1 MGELFIAKTMPE
13 KDWSQVSKPNGWGDV
28 ACERII
34 TDNNLG
40 VYVADARQGDA
51 NGKAT
56 IILPQWSD
64 GTLHNPL
71 SQERAK
77 ATAAIEGGVALYVD
91 NPGVEIDLPNMSE
104 DIKQALLSGD
114 FKPGAIK
121 QWDAIAQ
128 GLDYAGLDFDS
139 VSRVL
144 GASLGAHVAS
154 AIVRT
159 APEEVHLER
168 MDLWETAGL
177 DKENNF
183 LQFAANFMMHGG
195 DGYADILK
203 NNPEWVAYLRKIN
216 GAKELAKIAIRRTA
230 GLFYYP
236 WAINRH
242 DIGNTIIE
250 AKNRK
255 NPAIDGDTALTI
267 LNGTE
272 SKVSPSELNNRL
284 ATQLALNG
292 FRRVVRLESEGCVHV
307 SQDNIGWWTEME
319 RYSEPEAA

>member
-1 MGELFIAKTMPE
+1 MSELFIAKTMPE
-13 KDWSQVSKPNGWGDV
+13 EDWSQVSKPNGWDDV
-28 ACERII
+28 AYGRII

-40 VYVADARQGDA
+40 VYVADARQGDT

-77 ATAAIEGGVALYVD
+77 ATAAIEGGVVLYVD
-91 NPGVEIDLPNMSE
+91 NPGVEFDLPKMPGY
-104 DIKQALLSGD
+104 IKQALLSGD

-128 GLDYAGLDFDS
+128 GLDYVGLDFDS
-139 VSRVL
+139 ISRVV

-154 AIVRT
+154 AIVCT

-177 DKENNF
+177 GEENNF

-203 NNPEWVAYLRKIN
+203 NNPEWVALRGIN
-216 GAKELAKIAIRRTA
+216 GAKSLAKLAICRTA

-272 SKVSPSELNNRL
+272 SKVSPSEFNDRL
-284 ATQLALNG
+284 ALRLAESGL
-292 FRRVVRLESEGCVHV
+292 RVVRLMSEGGVHA

-319 RYSEPEAA
+319 RYSESEAA

>member
-1 MGELFIAKTMPE
+1 MSELFITKTMPE
-13 KDWSQVSKPNGWGDV
+13 KDWSQVSKPNGWDNV

-34 TDNNLG
+34 TDKGMG

-77 ATAAIEGGVALYVD
+77 ATATIEGGVVLYVD

-104 DIKQALLSGD
+104 DVKQALLSGD

-128 GLDYAGLDFDS
+128 GLDYVGLDFDS

-154 AIVRT
+154 AIVHT
-159 APEEVHLER
+159 APGEVHLER
-168 MDLWETAGL
+168 LDLWETAGL
-177 DKENNF
+177 DEDNKF
-183 LQFAANFMMHGG
+183 LRFAANFMMHGG

-203 NNPEWVAYLRKIN
+203 NNPEWVALRGIN
-216 GAKELAKIAIRRTA
+216 GVKSLAKLAICRTA

-272 SKVSPSELNNRL
+272 SKVSPSVFNDRL
-284 ATQLALNG
+284 ALRLAESGL
-292 FRRVVRLESEGCVHV
+292 RVVRLMSEGGVHA
-307 SQDNIGWWTEME
+307 SQDNIGWWMETE
-319 RYSEPEAA
+319 RYSEPKAV

>member
-1 MGELFIAKTMPE
+1 MSELFIAKTMPE
-13 KDWSQVSKPNGWGDV
+13 EDWSQVSKPNGWGDV
-28 ACERII
+28 ACGRII
-34 TDNNLG
+34 TDNGLG
-40 VYVADARQGDA
+40 VYIADARQGDV

-77 ATAAIEGGVALYVD
+77 ATAAIKGDVAIYVD
-91 NPGVEIDLPNMSE
+91 NPGVEPDLPEMPGY
-104 DIKQALLSGD
+104 IKRALSSGD

-128 GLDYAGLDFDS
+128 GLDYAGLDFNS

-154 AIVRT
+154 AIVCT

-177 DKENNF
+177 GEESNF

-216 GAKELAKIAIRRTA
+216 GAKELANIAIRRTA

-272 SKVSPSELNNRL
+272 SKVSPSEFNDRL
-284 ATQLALNG
+284 ALRLAESGL
-292 FRRVVRLESEGCVHV
+292 RVVRLMSEGGVHA
-307 SQDNIGWWTEME
+307 SQDNIGWWTEAE
-319 RYSEPEAA
+319 RYSGYEAV

>member
-1 MGELFIAKTMPE
+1 MSELFITKTMSE
-13 KDWSQVSKPNGWGDV
+13 KDWSQVSKPNAWDDV
-28 ACERII
+28 ACERI
-34 TDNNLG
+34 TDNGLG
-40 VYVADARQGDA
+40 VYIADARQGDV

-77 ATAAIEGGVALYVD
+77 ATAAIGGGVVIYVD
-91 NPGVEIDLPNMSE
+91 NPGVEPGLPKMPGY
-104 DIKQALLSGD
+104 IKQALLSGD

-128 GLDYAGLDFDS
+128 GLDYVGLDFDS

-144 GASLGAHVAS
+144 GASLGAHVVS
-154 AIVRT
+154 AMVHT

-216 GAKELAKIAIRRTA
+216 GAKELANIAIRRTA

-255 NPAIDGDTALTI
+255 KPAIDGDTALTI

-272 SKVSPSELNNRL
+272 SKVSPSEFNDRL
-284 ATQLALNG
+284 ALRLAESGL
-292 FRRVVRLESEGCVHV
+292 RVVRLMSEGGVHA
-307 SQDNIGWWTEME
+307 SQDNIGWWTEAE
-319 RYSEPEAA
+319 RYSGYEAV

>member
-1 MGELFIAKTMPE
+1 MSELFITKTMPE
-13 KDWSQVSKPNGWGDV
+13 KDWSQAPKPNGWDDV

-40 VYVADARQGDA
+40 VYVADARQGDTK
-51 NGKAT
+51 GKAT

-77 ATAAIEGGVALYVD
+77 ATAAIEGGVVLYVD

-128 GLDYAGLDFDS
+128 GLDYVGLDFDS

-159 APEEVHLER
+159 APKEVHLER

-177 DKENNF
+177 DRKSNF

-255 NPAIDGDTALTI
+255 NPAIDGDTDLTI

-272 SKVSPSELNNRL
+272 SKVSPSVFNDRL
-284 ATQLALNG
+284 ALRLAESGL
-292 FRRVVRLESEGCVHV
+292 RVVKLMSEGGVHA

-319 RYSEPEAA
+319 RYSESEAV

>member
-1 MGELFIAKTMPE
+1 MSELFIVKTMPE
-13 KDWSQVSKPNGWGDV
+13 EDWSQVSKPNGWDDV
-28 ACERII
+28 AYGRII

-40 VYVADARQGDA
+40 VYVADARQGDVD
-51 NGKAT
+51 GKAT

-77 ATAAIEGGVALYVD
+77 ATAAIEDGVALYVD
-91 NPGVEIDLPNMSE
+91 NPGVEPGLPEMPGY
-104 DIKQALLSGD
+104 IKQALLSGD

-128 GLDYAGLDFDS
+128 GLDYVGLDFDS
-139 VSRVL
+139 ISRVV

-154 AIVRT
+154 AIVHT

-168 MDLWETAGL
+168 LDLWETAGL
-177 DKENNF
+177 GEDNKF
-183 LQFAANFMMHGG
+183 LRFAANFMMHGG

-272 SKVSPSELNNRL
+272 SKVSPSVFNDRL
-284 ATQLALNG
+284 ALRLAESGL
-292 FRRVVRLESEGCVHV
+292 RVVRLMSEGGVHA
-307 SQDNIGWWTEME
+307 SQDNIGWWTEAE
-319 RYSEPEAA
+319 RYSGYEAV

>member
-1 MGELFIAKTMPE
+1 MSELFIAKTMPE
-13 KDWSQVSKPNGWGDV
+13 EDWSQVLKPNGWDDV
-28 ACERII
+28 AYGRII

-40 VYVADARQGDA
+40 VYVADARQGDT

-77 ATAAIEGGVALYVD
+77 ATAAIEGGVVLYVD
-91 NPGVEIDLPNMSE
+91 NPGVEFDLPKMPGY
-104 DIKQALLSGD
+104 IKQALLSGD

-128 GLDYAGLDFDS
+128 GLDYVGLDFDS
-139 VSRVL
+139 ISRVV

-154 AIVRT
+154 AIVCT

-177 DKENNF
+177 GEENNF
-183 LQFAANFMMHGG
+183 LQFATNFMMHGG

-203 NNPEWVAYLRKIN
+203 NNPEWVALRGIN
-216 GAKELAKIAIRRTA
+216 GAKSLAKLAIRRTA

-272 SKVSPSELNNRL
+272 SKVSPSVFNDRL
-284 ATQLALNG
+284 ALRLAESGL
-292 FRRVVRLESEGCVHV
+292 RVVRLISEGGVHA
-307 SQDNIGWWTEME
+307 SQDNIGWWTETE
-319 RYSEPEAA
+319 RYSGYEAV

>member
-1 MGELFIAKTMPE
+1 MSELFIAKTMPE
-13 KDWSQVSKPNGWGDV
+13 EDWSQVSKPNGWDDV
-28 ACERII
+28 AYGRII

-40 VYVADARQGDA
+40 VYVADARQGDT

-77 ATAAIEGGVALYVD
+77 ATAAIEGGVVLYVD

-104 DIKQALLSGD
+104 DVKQALLSGD

-154 AIVRT
+154 AIAYT

-168 MDLWETAGL
+168 LDLWETAGL
-177 DKENNF
+177 DEKNNF
-183 LQFAANFMMHGG
+183 LRFVANFLVHGG

-203 NNPEWVAYLRKIN
+203 NNPEWVALRGIN
-216 GAKELAKIAIRRTA
+216 GAKSLAKLAICRTA

-255 NPAIDGDTALTI
+255 NPAIDGDTVLTI

-284 ATQLALNG
+284 AAQLALNG
-292 FRRVVRLESEGCVHV
+292 FRRVIRLESEGGVHA

-319 RYSEPEAA
+319 RYSGYEAV

>member
-1 MGELFIAKTMPE
+1 M
-13 KDWSQVSKPNGWGDV
+13 
-28 ACERII
+28 
-34 TDNNLG
+34 
-40 VYVADARQGDA
+40 
-51 NGKAT
+51 
-56 IILPQWSD
+56 
-64 GTLHNPL
+64 
-71 SQERAK
+71 
-77 ATAAIEGGVALYVD
+77 
-91 NPGVEIDLPNMSE
+91 
-104 DIKQALLSGD
+104 
-114 FKPGAIK
+114 
-121 QWDAIAQ
+121 
-128 GLDYAGLDFDS
+128 DYAGLDFDS

-154 AIVRT
+154 AMVHT

-177 DKENNF
+177 DEKNNF
-183 LQFAANFMMHGG
+183 LQFAANFLAHGG
-195 DGYADILK
+195 DGYADILE

-216 GAKELAKIAIRRTA
+216 GAKKLAEIAIRRTA

-255 NPAIDGDTALTI
+255 NPAIDGDTVLTI

-284 ATQLALNG
+284 AAQLALNG
-292 FRRVVRLESEGCVHV
+292 FRRVIRLESEGGVHA

-319 RYSEPEAA
+319 RYSGYEAV

>member
-1 MGELFIAKTMPE
+1 MPE
-13 KDWSQVSKPNGWGDV
+13 KDWSQVSKPNGWDNV

-34 TDNNLG
+34 TDKGMG

-77 ATAAIEGGVALYVD
+77 ATATIEGGVVLYVD

-104 DIKQALLSGD
+104 DVKQALLSGD

-128 GLDYAGLDFDS
+128 GLDYVGLDFDS

-154 AIVRT
+154 AIVHT
-159 APEEVHLER
+159 APGEVHLER
-168 MDLWETAGL
+168 LDLWETAGL
-177 DKENNF
+177 DEDNKF
-183 LQFAANFMMHGG
+183 LRFAANFMMHGG

-203 NNPEWVAYLRKIN
+203 NNPEWVALRGIN
-216 GAKELAKIAIRRTA
+216 GAKSLAKLAICRTA

-272 SKVSPSELNNRL
+272 SKVSPSVFNDRL
-284 ATQLALNG
+284 ALRLA
-292 FRRVVRLESEGCVHV
+292 EGGH
-307 SQDNIGWWTEME
+307 
-319 RYSEPEAA
+319 

>member
-1 MGELFIAKTMPE
+1 MSELFITKTMPE
-13 KDWSQVSKPNGWGDV
+13 KDWSQVSKPNDWGDV

-40 VYVADARQGDA
+40 VYVADARQGDV

-77 ATAAIEGGVALYVD
+77 ATAAIGGGVVIYVD
-91 NPGVEIDLPNMSE
+91 NPGVEPGLPNMPGY
-104 DIKQALLSGD
+104 IKQALLSGD

-128 GLDYAGLDFDS
+128 GLDYVGLDFDS

-154 AIVRT
+154 AIVHT

-168 MDLWETAGL
+168 VDLWETAGL

-195 DGYADILK
+195 DGYADILE

-216 GAKELAKIAIRRTA
+216 GAKELAKIAIHRTA

-255 NPAIDGDTALTI
+255 NPAIDGDTVLTV

-272 SKVSPSELNNRL
+272 SKVSPSVFNDRL
-284 ATQLALNG
+284 ALRLAESEL
-292 FRRVVRLESEGCVHV
+292 RVVRLMSEGGVHA
-307 SQDNIGWWTEME
+307 SQDNIGWWTEAE
-319 RYSEPEAA
+319 RYSESEAA

>member
-1 MGELFIAKTMPE
+1 MSELFITKTMPE
-13 KDWSQVSKPNGWGDV
+13 KDWSQVSKPNGWDNV

-34 TDNNLG
+34 TDKGMG

-77 ATAAIEGGVALYVD
+77 ATATIEGGVVLYVD

-104 DIKQALLSGD
+104 DVKQALLSGD

-128 GLDYAGLDFDS
+128 GLDYVGLDFDS

-154 AIVRT
+154 AIVHT
-159 APEEVHLER
+159 APGEVHLER
-168 MDLWETAGL
+168 LDLWETAGL
-177 DKENNF
+177 DEDNKF
-183 LQFAANFMMHGG
+183 LRFAANFMMHGG

-203 NNPEWVAYLRKIN
+203 NNPEWVALRGIN
-216 GAKELAKIAIRRTA
+216 GAKSLAKLAICRTA

-255 NPAIDGDTALTI
+255 NPAIDGGTALTI

-272 SKVSPSELNNRL
+272 SKVSPSVFNDRL
-284 ATQLALNG
+284 ALRLAESGL
-292 FRRVVRLESEGCVHV
+292 RVVRLMSEGGVHA
-307 SQDNIGWWTEME
+307 SQDNIGWWTEAE
-319 RYSEPEAA
+319 RYSESEAA

>member
-1 MGELFIAKTMPE
+1 MSELFITKTMPE
-13 KDWSQVSKPNGWGDV
+13 KDWSQVSKPNGWDNV

-34 TDNNLG
+34 TDKGMG

-77 ATAAIEGGVALYVD
+77 ATATIEGGVVLYVD

-104 DIKQALLSGD
+104 DVKQALLSGD

-128 GLDYAGLDFDS
+128 GLDYVGLDFDS

-154 AIVRT
+154 AIVHT
-159 APEEVHLER
+159 APGEVHLER
-168 MDLWETAGL
+168 LDLWETAGL
-177 DKENNF
+177 DEDNKF
-183 LQFAANFMMHGG
+183 LRFAANFMMHGG

-203 NNPEWVAYLRKIN
+203 NNPEWVALRGIN
-216 GAKELAKIAIRRTA
+216 GAKSLAKLAICRTA

-272 SKVSPSELNNRL
+272 SKVSPSELNNCL
-284 ATQLALNG
+284 AAQLALNG
-292 FRRVVRLESEGCVHV
+292 FRRVIRLESEGGVHA

-319 RYSEPEAA
+319 RYSEPKAV

>member
-1 MGELFIAKTMPE
+1 MSELFITKTMPE
-13 KDWSQVSKPNGWGDV
+13 KDWSQVLKPNGWDDV

-40 VYVADARQGDA
+40 VYVADARQEDV

-77 ATAAIEGGVALYVD
+77 ATAAIEGGVVLYVD

-128 GLDYAGLDFDS
+128 GLDYVGLDFDS

-159 APEEVHLER
+159 APKKVHLER

-183 LQFAANFMMHGG
+183 LQFAANFMMYGG

-203 NNPEWVAYLRKIN
+203 NNPEWVAYLRDIN

-255 NPAIDGDTALTI
+255 NPAIDGGTALTI

-272 SKVSPSELNNRL
+272 SKVSPSVFNDRL
-284 ATQLALNG
+284 ALRLAESGL
-292 FRRVVRLESEGCVHV
+292 RVVRLMSEGGVHA

-319 RYSEPEAA
+319 RYSESEAV

>member
-1 MGELFIAKTMPE
+1 MSELFITKTMSE
-13 KDWSQVSKPNGWGDV
+13 KDWSQVSKPNAWDDV
-28 ACERII
+28 ACERI
-34 TDNNLG
+34 TDNGLG
-40 VYVADARQGDA
+40 VYIADARQGDV

-77 ATAAIEGGVALYVD
+77 ATAAIGGGVVIYVD
-91 NPGVEIDLPNMSE
+91 NPGVEPGLPKMPGY
-104 DIKQALLSGD
+104 IKQALLSGD

-128 GLDYAGLDFDS
+128 GLDYVGLDFDS

-168 MDLWETAGL
+168 LDLWETAGL
-177 DKENNF
+177 DEDNKF
-183 LQFAANFMMHGG
+183 LRFAANFMMHGG

-203 NNPEWVAYLRKIN
+203 NNPEWVALRGIN
-216 GAKELAKIAIRRTA
+216 GAKSLAKLAICRTA

-284 ATQLALNG
+284 AAQLALNG
-292 FRRVVRLESEGCVHV
+292 FRRVIRLESEGGVHA
-307 SQDNIGWWTEME
+307 SQDNIGWWTAME
-319 RYSEPEAA
+319 LLL

>member
-1 MGELFIAKTMPE
+1 MSELFITKTMPE
-13 KDWSQVSKPNGWGDV
+13 KDWSQAPKPNGWDDV

-40 VYVADARQGDA
+40 VYVADARQGDTK
-51 NGKAT
+51 GEAT

-77 ATAAIEGGVALYVD
+77 ATAAIEGGVVLYVD
-91 NPGVEIDLPNMSE
+91 NPGVEPDLPKMPGY
-104 DIKQALLSGD
+104 IKQALLSGD

-128 GLDYAGLDFDS
+128 GLDYVGLDFDS

-154 AIVRT
+154 AMVYA

-168 MDLWETAGL
+168 LDLWETAGL

-236 WAINRH
+236 VGISRH
-242 DIGNTIIE
+242 NIGDTIIE

-272 SKVSPSELNNRL
+272 SKVSPSVFNDRL
-284 ATQLALNG
+284 ALRLAESGL
-292 FRRVVRLESEGCVHV
+292 RVVRLMSEGGVHA
-307 SQDNIGWWTEME
+307 SQDNIGWWTETE
-319 RYSEPEAA
+319 RYSEPKAV

>member
-1 MGELFIAKTMPE
+1 MSELFIAKTMPE
-13 KDWSQVSKPNGWGDV
+13 KDWSQVSKPNGWDDV
-28 ACERII
+28 ACGRII

-40 VYVADARQGDA
+40 VYVADARQGDV

-64 GTLHNPL
+64 CTLHNPL
-71 SQERAK
+71 SQERTK
-77 ATAAIEGGVALYVD
+77 ATAAIEGGVVLYVD
-91 NPGVEIDLPNMSE
+91 NPGVELDLPKMPGY
-104 DIKQALLSGD
+104 IKQALLSGD

-154 AIVRT
+154 AIVHT
-159 APEEVHLER
+159 APGEVHLER
-168 MDLWETAGL
+168 LDLWETTGL
-177 DKENNF
+177 DEKNNF
-183 LQFAANFMMHGG
+183 LRFVANFLVHGG

-203 NNPEWVAYLRKIN
+203 NNPEWIAYLRDIN

-255 NPAIDGDTALTI
+255 KPAIDGDTALTI

-272 SKVSPSELNNRL
+272 SKVSPSEFNDRL
-284 ATQLALNG
+284 ALRLAESGL
-292 FRRVVRLESEGCVHV
+292 RVVRLMSEGGVHA
-307 SQDNIGWWTEME
+307 SQDNIGWWTEVE
-319 RYSEPEAA
+319 LYSESEAV

>member
-77 ATAAIEGGVALYVD
+77 ATAAIEGGVVLYVD
-91 NPGVEIDLPNMSE
+91 NPGVELDLPKMPRY
-104 DIKQALLSGD
+104 IKQALLSGD

-128 GLDYAGLDFDS
+128 GLDYVGLDFDS
-139 VSRVL
+139 ISRVV

-154 AIVRT
+154 AIVCT

-177 DKENNF
+177 GEENNF

-203 NNPEWVAYLRKIN
+203 NNPEWVALRGIN
-216 GAKELAKIAIRRTA
+216 GAKSLAKLAIRRTA

-272 SKVSPSELNNRL
+272 SKVSPSVFNDRL
-284 ATQLALNG
+284 ALRLAESGL
-292 FRRVVRLESEGCVHV
+292 RVVRLISEGGVHA
-307 SQDNIGWWTEME
+307 SQDNIGWWTETE

>member
-1 MGELFIAKTMPE
+1 M
-13 KDWSQVSKPNGWGDV
+13 
-28 ACERII
+28 
-34 TDNNLG
+34 
-40 VYVADARQGDA
+40 
-51 NGKAT
+51 
-56 IILPQWSD
+56 
-64 GTLHNPL
+64 
-71 SQERAK
+71 
-77 ATAAIEGGVALYVD
+77 LYVD
-91 NPGVEIDLPNMSE
+91 NPGVELDLPKMPGY
-104 DIKQALLSGD
+104 IKRALLSGD

-139 VSRVL
+139 ISRVL

-154 AIVRT
+154 AIVCT

-177 DKENNF
+177 DEKNNF
-183 LQFAANFMMHGG
+183 LQFAANFMMYGG
-195 DGYADILK
+195 DGYADILE

-216 GAKELAKIAIRRTA
+216 SAKELAKIAIRRTA

-255 NPAIDGDTALTI
+255 NPAIDGGTALTI

-272 SKVSPSELNNRL
+272 SKVSPSVFNDRL
-284 ATQLALNG
+284 ALRLAESGL
-292 FRRVVRLESEGCVHV
+292 RVVRLMSEGGVHA
-307 SQDNIGWWTEME
+307 SQDNIGWWTEAE
-319 RYSEPEAA
+319 RYSESEAA

>member
-1 MGELFIAKTMPE
+1 MSELFITKTMPE
-13 KDWSQVSKPNGWGDV
+13 KDWSQVSKPNGWDKV

-40 VYVADARQGDA
+40 VYVADARQGDVD
-51 NGKAT
+51 GKAT

-77 ATAAIEGGVALYVD
+77 ATAAIEDGVALYVD
-91 NPGVEIDLPNMSE
+91 NPGVEPGLPEMPGY
-104 DIKQALLSGD
+104 IKQALLSGD

-128 GLDYAGLDFDS
+128 GLDYVGLDFDS
-139 VSRVL
+139 ISRVV

-154 AIVRT
+154 AIVHT

-168 MDLWETAGL
+168 LDLWETAGL
-177 DKENNF
+177 GEDNKF
-183 LQFAANFMMHGG
+183 LRFAANFMMHGG

-216 GAKELAKIAIRRTA
+216 GAKELANIAIRRTA

-255 NPAIDGDTALTI
+255 NPAIDGDTVLTI

-284 ATQLALNG
+284 AAQLALNG
-292 FRRVVRLESEGCVHV
+292 FRRVIRLESEGGVHA

-319 RYSEPEAA
+319 RYSGYEAV

>member
-1 MGELFIAKTMPE
+1 MAKTMPE
-13 KDWSQVSKPNGWGDV
+13 EDWSQVSKPNGWDDV
-28 ACERII
+28 TYGRII

-40 VYVADARQGDA
+40 VYVADARQGDT

-77 ATAAIEGGVALYVD
+77 ATAAIEGGVVLYVD
-91 NPGVEIDLPNMSE
+91 NPGVEIDLPNMSK

-128 GLDYAGLDFDS
+128 GLDYVGLDFDS

-154 AIVRT
+154 AIVHT

-168 MDLWETAGL
+168 VDLWETAGL

-195 DGYADILK
+195 DRYADILK
-203 NNPEWVAYLRKIN
+203 NNPEWLLI
-216 GAKELAKIAIRRTA
+216 
-230 GLFYYP
+230 
-236 WAINRH
+236 
-242 DIGNTIIE
+242 
-250 AKNRK
+250 
-255 NPAIDGDTALTI
+255 
-267 LNGTE
+267 
-272 SKVSPSELNNRL
+272 
-284 ATQLALNG
+284 
-292 FRRVVRLESEGCVHV
+292 
-307 SQDNIGWWTEME
+307 
-319 RYSEPEAA
+319 

>member
-1 MGELFIAKTMPE
+1 MSELFIAKTMPE
-13 KDWSQVSKPNGWGDV
+13 EDWSQVSKPNGWDDV
-28 ACERII
+28 AYGRII

-77 ATAAIEGGVALYVD
+77 ATAAIEGGVVLYVD
-91 NPGVEIDLPNMSE
+91 NPGVELDLPKMPRY
-104 DIKQALLSGD
+104 IKQALLSGD

-128 GLDYAGLDFDS
+128 GLDYVGLDFDS
-139 VSRVL
+139 ISRVV

-154 AIVRT
+154 AIVCT

-177 DKENNF
+177 GEENNF
-183 LQFAANFMMHGG
+183 LQFATNFMMHGG

-203 NNPEWVAYLRKIN
+203 NNPEWVALRGIN
-216 GAKELAKIAIRRTA
+216 GAKSLAKLAIRRTA

-272 SKVSPSELNNRL
+272 SKVSPSEFNDRL
-284 ATQLALNG
+284 ALRLAESEL
-292 FRRVVRLESEGCVHV
+292 RVVRLMSEGGVHA
-307 SQDNIGWWTEME
+307 SQDNIGWWTEAE
-319 RYSEPEAA
+319 RYSESEAA

>member
-1 MGELFIAKTMPE
+1 MGELFTAKTMPK
-13 KDWSQVSKPNGWGDV
+13 KDCSQVPKPNGWDDV

-34 TDNNLG
+34 TDNGLG
-40 VYVADARQGDA
+40 VYIADARQGDV

-77 ATAAIEGGVALYVD
+77 ATAAIKGDVAIYVD
-91 NPGVEIDLPNMSE
+91 NPGVEPDLPKMPGY
-104 DIKQALLSGD
+104 IKQALLSGD

-154 AIVRT
+154 AIVHT
-159 APEEVHLER
+159 APGEVHLER
-168 MDLWETAGL
+168 LDLWETAGL
-177 DKENNF
+177 DEDNKF
-183 LQFAANFMMHGG
+183 LRFAANFMMHGG

-203 NNPEWVAYLRKIN
+203 NNPEWVALRGIN
-216 GAKELAKIAIRRTA
+216 GAKSLAKLAICRTA

-272 SKVSPSELNNRL
+272 SKVSPSVFNDRL
-284 ATQLALNG
+284 ALRLAESGL
-292 FRRVVRLESEGCVHV
+292 RVVRLMSEGGVHA

-319 RYSEPEAA
+319 RYSEPKAV

>member
-1 MGELFIAKTMPE
+1 MSELFIAKTMPE
-13 KDWSQVSKPNGWGDV
+13 EG
-28 ACERII
+28 
-34 TDNNLG
+34 LG
-40 VYVADARQGDA
+40 VYVADARQGDV
-51 NGKAT
+51 NEKVT

-71 SQERAK
+71 SQERAN
-77 ATAAIEGGVALYVD
+77 ATAAIEGGVVLYVD

-104 DIKQALLSGD
+104 DAKQALLSGD

-128 GLDYAGLDFDS
+128 GLDYFGLDFDS
-139 VSRVL
+139 ISRVL

-154 AIVRT
+154 AIVCT

-177 DKENNF
+177 GEENNF

-216 GAKELAKIAIRRTA
+216 GAKELANIAIRRTA

-272 SKVSPSELNNRL
+272 SKVSPSVFNDRL
-284 ATQLALNG
+284 ALRLAESGL
-292 FRRVVRLESEGCVHV
+292 RVVRLMSEGGVHA

-319 RYSEPEAA
+319 RYSESEAA

>member
-1 MGELFIAKTMPE
+1 MSELFITKTMPE
-13 KDWSQVSKPNGWGDV
+13 KDWSQVSKPNGWDNV

-34 TDNNLG
+34 TDKGMG

-77 ATAAIEGGVALYVD
+77 ATATIEGGVVLYVD

-104 DIKQALLSGD
+104 DVKQALLSGD

-128 GLDYAGLDFDS
+128 GLDYVGLDFDS

-154 AIVRT
+154 AIVHT
-159 APEEVHLER
+159 APGEVHLER
-168 MDLWETAGL
+168 LDLWETAGL
-177 DKENNF
+177 DEDNKF
-183 LQFAANFMMHGG
+183 LRFAANFMMHGG

-203 NNPEWVAYLRKIN
+203 NNPEWVALRGIN
-216 GAKELAKIAIRRTA
+216 GAKSLAKLAICRTA

-272 SKVSPSELNNRL
+272 SKVSPSVFNDRL
-284 ATQLALNG
+284 ALRLAESGL
-292 FRRVVRLESEGCVHV
+292 RVVRLMSEGGVHA
-307 SQDNIGWWTEME
+307 SQDNIGWWME
-319 RYSEPEAA
+319 TTRYSEPKAV

>member
-1 MGELFIAKTMPE
+1 MGELFTAKTVPE
-13 KDWSQVSKPNGWGDV
+13 KDWSQVPEPNGLGNV
-28 ACERII
+28 ACGRII
-34 TDNNLG
+34 TDNGLG
-40 VYVADARQGDA
+40 VYIADARQGDV

-77 ATAAIEGGVALYVD
+77 ATAAIKGDVAIYVD
-91 NPGVEIDLPNMSE
+91 NPGVEPGLPKMTE

-128 GLDYAGLDFDS
+128 GLDYVGLDFDS

-154 AIVRT
+154 AIVHT
-159 APEEVHLER
+159 APGKVRLER
-168 MDLWETAGL
+168 LDLWETAGL
-177 DKENNF
+177 NEKNNF
-183 LQFAANFMMHGG
+183 LRFAANFMMHGG

-203 NNPEWVAYLRKIN
+203 NNPEWVALRGVN
-216 GAKELAKIAIRRTA
+216 GAKSLAKLAICRTA

-255 NPAIDGDTALTI
+255 TQQLTEI
-267 LNGTE
+267 L
-272 SKVSPSELNNRL
+272 L
-284 ATQLALNG
+284 
-292 FRRVVRLESEGCVHV
+292 
-307 SQDNIGWWTEME
+307 
-319 RYSEPEAA
+319 

>member
-1 MGELFIAKTMPE
+1 MSELFITKTMPE
-13 KDWSQVSKPNGWGDV
+13 KDWSQVSKPNGWDKV

-40 VYVADARQGDA
+40 VYVADARQGDVD
-51 NGKAT
+51 GKAT

-77 ATAAIEGGVALYVD
+77 ATAAIEDGVALYVD
-91 NPGVEIDLPNMSE
+91 NPGVEPGLPEMPGY
-104 DIKQALLSGD
+104 IKQALLSGD

-128 GLDYAGLDFDS
+128 GLDYVGLDFDS
-139 VSRVL
+139 ISRVV

-154 AIVRT
+154 AIVHT

-168 MDLWETAGL
+168 LDLWETAGL
-177 DKENNF
+177 GEDNKF
-183 LQFAANFMMHGG
+183 LRFAANFMMHGG

-216 GAKELAKIAIRRTA
+216 GAKELANIAIRRTA

-236 WAINRH
+236 WAINCH

-255 NPAIDGDTALTI
+255 NPAIDGGTALTI

-272 SKVSPSELNNRL
+272 SKVSPSVFNDRL
-284 ATQLALNG
+284 ALRLAESGL
-292 FRRVVRLESEGCVHV
+292 RVVRLMSEGGVHA
-307 SQDNIGWWTEME
+307 SQDNIGWWTEAE
-319 RYSEPEAA
+319 RYSESEAA

>member
-1 MGELFIAKTMPE
+1 MSELFITKTMSE
-13 KDWSQVSKPNGWGDV
+13 KDWSQVSKPNAWDDV
-28 ACERII
+28 ACERI
-34 TDNNLG
+34 TDNGLG
-40 VYVADARQGDA
+40 VYIADARQGDV

-77 ATAAIEGGVALYVD
+77 ATAAIGGGVVIYVD
-91 NPGVEIDLPNMSE
+91 NPGVEPGLPKMPGY
-104 DIKQALLSGD
+104 IKQALLSGD

-128 GLDYAGLDFDS
+128 GLDYVGLDFDS

-144 GASLGAHVAS
+144 GASLGAHVVS
-154 AIVRT
+154 AMVHT

-195 DGYADILK
+195 DGYADILE

-216 GAKELAKIAIRRTA
+216 GAKELAKIAIHRTA

-255 NPAIDGDTALTI
+255 NPAIDGDTVLTV

-272 SKVSPSELNNRL
+272 SKVSPSVFNDRL
-284 ATQLALNG
+284 ALRLAESGL
-292 FRRVVRLESEGCVHV
+292 RVVRLMSEGGVHA
-307 SQDNIGWWTEME
+307 SQDNIGWWTEAE
-319 RYSEPEAA
+319 RYSESEAA

>member
-1 MGELFIAKTMPE
+1 MSELFITKTMPE
-13 KDWSQVSKPNGWGDV
+13 KDWSQVSKPNDWGDV

-40 VYVADARQGDA
+40 VYVADARQGDV

-77 ATAAIEGGVALYVD
+77 ATAAIGGGVVIYVD
-91 NPGVEIDLPNMSE
+91 NPGVEPGLPNMPGY
-104 DIKQALLSGD
+104 IKQALLSGD

-128 GLDYAGLDFDS
+128 GLDYVGLDFDS

-154 AIVRT
+154 AIVHT

-168 MDLWETAGL
+168 VDLWETAGL

-195 DGYADILK
+195 DRYADILK
-203 NNPEWVAYLRKIN
+203 NNPEWLLI
-216 GAKELAKIAIRRTA
+216 
-230 GLFYYP
+230 
-236 WAINRH
+236 
-242 DIGNTIIE
+242 
-250 AKNRK
+250 
-255 NPAIDGDTALTI
+255 
-267 LNGTE
+267 
-272 SKVSPSELNNRL
+272 
-284 ATQLALNG
+284 
-292 FRRVVRLESEGCVHV
+292 
-307 SQDNIGWWTEME
+307 
-319 RYSEPEAA
+319 

>member
-1 MGELFIAKTMPE
+1 MGELFTAKTMPK
-13 KDWSQVSKPNGWGDV
+13 KDCSQAPKPNGWDDV

-34 TDNNLG
+34 TDNGLG
-40 VYVADARQGDA
+40 VYIADARQGDV

-77 ATAAIEGGVALYVD
+77 ATAAIKGDVAIYVD
-91 NPGVEIDLPNMSE
+91 NPGVEPDLPEMPGY
-104 DIKQALLSGD
+104 IKRALSSGD

-128 GLDYAGLDFDS
+128 GLDYAGLDFNS

-154 AIVRT
+154 AIVCT

-177 DKENNF
+177 GEESNF

-195 DGYADILK
+195 DEYADILK

-216 GAKELAKIAIRRTA
+216 GAKELAEIAIRRTA

-255 NPAIDGDTALTI
+255 NPAIDGDTDLTI

-272 SKVSPSELNNRL
+272 SKVSPSVFNDRL
-284 ATQLALNG
+284 ALRLAESGL
-292 FRRVVRLESEGCVHV
+292 RVVRLMSEGGVHA
-307 SQDNIGWWTEME
+307 SQDNIGWWTEAE
-319 RYSEPEAA
+319 RYSGYEAV

>member
-1 MGELFIAKTMPE
+1 MSELFIAKTMPE
-13 KDWSQVSKPNGWGDV
+13 EDWSQVSKPNGWDDV
-28 ACERII
+28 ACGRII

-40 VYVADARQGDA
+40 VYVADARQGDID
-51 NGKAT
+51 GKAT

-77 ATAAIEGGVALYVD
+77 VTAAIEGGVVLYVD
-91 NPGVEIDLPNMSE
+91 NPGVEPDLPKMPGY
-104 DIKQALLSGD
+104 IKQALLSGD

-128 GLDYAGLDFDS
+128 GLDYVGLDFDS

-154 AIVRT
+154 AIVHT
-159 APEEVHLER
+159 APGEVHLER
-168 MDLWETAGL
+168 LDLWETAGL
-177 DKENNF
+177 DEDNKF
-183 LQFAANFMMHGG
+183 LRFAANFMMHGG

-203 NNPEWVAYLRKIN
+203 NNPEWVALRGIN
-216 GAKELAKIAIRRTA
+216 GAKSLAKLAICRTA

-272 SKVSPSELNNRL
+272 SKVSPSVFNDRL
-284 ATQLALNG
+284 ALRLAESGL
-292 FRRVVRLESEGCVHV
+292 RVVRLISEGGVHA
-307 SQDNIGWWTEME
+307 SQDNIGWWTETE

>member
-203 NNPEWVAYLRKIN
+203 NNPEWVALRGIN
-216 GAKELAKIAIRRTA
+216 GAKSLAKLAIRRTA

-272 SKVSPSELNNRL
+272 SKVSPSEFNDRL
-284 ATQLALNG
+284 ALRLAESGL
-292 FRRVVRLESEGCVHV
+292 RVVRLMSEGGVHA
-307 SQDNIGWWTEME
+307 SQDNIGWWTETE
-319 RYSEPEAA
+319 QYSEPEAV

>member
-1 MGELFIAKTMPE
+1 MSELFIAKTMPE
-13 KDWSQVSKPNGWGDV
+13 KDWSQVSKPNGWNNV
-28 ACERII
+28 ACGRII

-77 ATAAIEGGVALYVD
+77 ATAAIEGGVVIYVD
-91 NPGVEIDLPNMSE
+91 NPGVELDSPEMTK

-154 AIVRT
+154 AIVCT

-177 DKENNF
+177 DEKNNF
-183 LQFAANFMMHGG
+183 LQFAANFMMYGG
-195 DGYADILK
+195 DGYADILE

-216 GAKELAKIAIRRTA
+216 SAKELAKIAIRRTA

-255 NPAIDGDTALTI
+255 NPAIDGGTALTI

-272 SKVSPSELNNRL
+272 SKVSPSVFNDRL
-284 ATQLALNG
+284 ALRLAESGL
-292 FRRVVRLESEGCVHV
+292 RVVRLMSEGGVHA
-307 SQDNIGWWTEME
+307 SQDNIGWWTEAE
-319 RYSEPEAA
+319 RYSESEAA

>member
-1 MGELFIAKTMPE
+1 MSELFIAKTMPE
-13 KDWSQVSKPNGWGDV
+13 KDWSQAPKPNGWDKV
-28 ACERII
+28 ACGQII
-34 TDNNLG
+34 TDKGLG
-40 VYVADARQGDA
+40 VCVADARQGDA
-51 NGKAT
+51 KGKAT
-56 IILPQWSD
+56 VILPQWSD

-77 ATAAIEGGVALYVD
+77 ATAAIEDGVVLYVD
-91 NPGVEIDLPNMSE
+91 NPGVEPDLPKMPGY
-104 DIKQALLSGD
+104 IKQALLSGD

-154 AIVRT
+154 AIVHT

-168 MDLWETAGL
+168 LDLWETAGL
-177 DKENNF
+177 DEKNNF

-195 DGYADILK
+195 DGYADILE

-216 GAKELAKIAIRRTA
+216 GANELAKIAIRRTA

-272 SKVSPSELNNRL
+272 SKVSPNVFNDRL
-284 ATQLALNG
+284 ALRLAESGL
-292 FRRVVRLESEGCVHV
+292 RVVRLMSEGGVHA
-307 SQDNIGWWTEME
+307 SQDNIGWWTEAE
-319 RYSEPEAA
+319 RYSESEAA

>member
-1 MGELFIAKTMPE
+1 MSELFTAKTMPE
-13 KDWSQVSKPNGWGDV
+13 KDWSQVSKPNGWDDV
-28 ACERII
+28 VCERII

-40 VYVADARQGDA
+40 VYVADARQGNV

-77 ATAAIEGGVALYVD
+77 ATAAIEGGVVLYVD
-91 NPGVEIDLPNMSE
+91 NPGVEPDLPEMPGY
-104 DIKQALLSGD
+104 IKQALLSGD

-121 QWDAIAQ
+121 QWYAIAQ
-128 GLDYAGLDFDS
+128 GLDYVGLDFDS

-159 APEEVHLER
+159 APEEVRLER

-177 DKENNF
+177 DEKNNF

-203 NNPEWVAYLRKIN
+203 NNPEWVALRGVN
-216 GAKELAKIAIRRTA
+216 GAKSLAKLAIRRTA

-236 WAINRH
+236 WAINCH
-242 DIGNTIIE
+242 DIGNMIIE

-272 SKVSPSELNNRL
+272 SKVSPSVFNDRL
-284 ATQLALNG
+284 ALRLAESGL
-292 FRRVVRLESEGCVHV
+292 RVVRLMSEGGVHA
-307 SQDNIGWWTEME
+307 SQDNIGWWTEAE
-319 RYSEPEAA
+319 RYSESEAA

>member
-1 MGELFIAKTMPE
+1 MSELFITKTMPE
-13 KDWSQVSKPNGWGDV
+13 KDWSQVSKPNGLDDDTCG
-28 ACERII
+28 RII
-34 TDNNLG
+34 TDNGLG
-40 VYVADARQGDA
+40 VYVADARQGDT

-77 ATAAIEGGVALYVD
+77 ATAAIEGGVVLYVD
-91 NPGVEIDLPNMSE
+91 NPGVEFDLPKMPGY
-104 DIKQALLSGD
+104 IKRALLSGD

-128 GLDYAGLDFDS
+128 GLDYVGLDFDS
-139 VSRVL
+139 ISRVV

-154 AIVRT
+154 AIVCT

-177 DKENNF
+177 GEENNF

-203 NNPEWVAYLRKIN
+203 NNPEWVALRGIN
-216 GAKELAKIAIRRTA
+216 GAKSLAKLAIRRTA

-272 SKVSPSELNNRL
+272 SKVSPSEFNDRL
-284 ATQLALNG
+284 ALRLAESGL
-292 FRRVVRLESEGCVHV
+292 RVVRLMSEGGVHA

-319 RYSEPEAA
+319 RYSESEAA

>member
-1 MGELFIAKTMPE
+1 MSELFIAKTMPE
-13 KDWSQVSKPNGWGDV
+13 KDWSQVSKPNGWDDV
-28 ACERII
+28 ACGRII

-40 VYVADARQGDA
+40 VYVADARQGNA

-77 ATAAIEGGVALYVD
+77 ATAAIEGGVVLYVD
-91 NPGVEIDLPNMSE
+91 NPGVEPGLPKMPGY
-104 DIKQALLSGD
+104 IKQALLSGD

-121 QWDAIAQ
+121 QWGAIAQ
-128 GLDYAGLDFDS
+128 GLDYVGLDFDS
-139 VSRVL
+139 ISRVV

-154 AIVRT
+154 AIVCT

-177 DKENNF
+177 GEENNF

-203 NNPEWVAYLRKIN
+203 NNPEWVALRGIN
-216 GAKELAKIAIRRTA
+216 GAKSLAKLAIRRTA

-272 SKVSPSELNNRL
+272 SKVSPSVFNDRL
-284 ATQLALNG
+284 ALRLAESGL
-292 FRRVVRLESEGCVHV
+292 RVVRLISEGGVHA
-307 SQDNIGWWTEME
+307 SQDNIGWWTETE

>member
-1 MGELFIAKTMPE
+1 MSELFIAKTMPE
-13 KDWSQVSKPNGWGDV
+13 KDWSQVSKPKGWDNV

-40 VYVADARQGDA
+40 VYVAEARQEDT
-51 NGKAT
+51 NGRVT

-77 ATAAIEGGVALYVD
+77 ATAAIEGGVVLYVD
-91 NPGVEIDLPNMSE
+91 NPGVEPDLPKMPGY
-104 DIKQALLSGD
+104 IKQALLSGD

-128 GLDYAGLDFDS
+128 GLDYTGLDFDS

-168 MDLWETAGL
+168 LDLWETAGL
-177 DKENNF
+177 DEDNKF
-183 LQFAANFMMHGG
+183 LRFAANFMMHGG

-203 NNPEWVAYLRKIN
+203 NNPEWVALRGVN
-216 GAKELAKIAIRRTA
+216 GAKDLAKIAIRRTA

-284 ATQLALNG
+284 AAQLALNG
-292 FRRVVRLESEGCVHV
+292 FRRVIRLESEGGVHA
-307 SQDNIGWWTEME
+307 SQDNIGWWTAME
-319 RYSEPEAA
+319 LLL